1 MSEGSLEQRVA
12 RLEGLVEGLL
22 HQRRNGPG
30 PHDWERTVGMFR
42 GDPIMAEI
50 IAEGARLR
58 EQEREESRRKE
69 DESSDP

>member
-1 MSEGSLEQRVA
+1 
-12 RLEGLVEGLL
+12 
-22 HQRRNGPG
+22 
-30 PHDWERTVGMFR
+30 
-42 GDPIMAEI
+42 MAEI